1 MQKIK
6 QIGLGILIGVIL
18 TIVSWLGY
26 VFYQGIK
33 VQNQDHATLVQVV
46 EFLNA
51 QIKASQQE
59 IKK

>member
-33 VQNQDHATLVQVV
+33 VQNQNQATLAQVV

>member
-6 QIGLGILIGVIL
+6 QTGLGILIGVIL
-18 TIVSWLGY
+18 AIVIWLGY

-33 VQNQDHATLVQVV
+33 VQNQNQATLAQVV

-51 QIKASQQE
+51 QIKASQE
-59 IKK
+59 VKK